1 MDKNRTVESI
11 ATSHSIEAYC
21 SSTHESKQEN
31 QANTPKKVNM
41 KTNSKASEFDRLF
54 RESLDRLNRK
64 NAR

>member
-1 MDKNRTVESI
+1 MDKNRTVEPI

-31 QANTPKKVNM
+31 QAKTPKKVNM
-41 KTNSKASEFDRLF
+41 QNSRAAEFDRLF

>member
-1 MDKNRTVESI
+1 MDKNRIVGSI

-21 SSTHESKQEN
+21 SSTYESKQEN
-31 QANTPKKVNM
+31 QAKTPKKVNT
-41 KTNSKASEFDRLF
+41 KTNHRAAEFDRLF

>member
-1 MDKNRTVESI
+1 MDKNRIVESI

-21 SSTHESKQEN
+21 SNESKQEN
-31 QANTPKKVNM
+31 QAKTPKKVNM
-41 KTNSKASEFDRLF
+41 KTNPRAAEFDRLF